1 MVPWRG
7 GGCRICK
14 YNVSLLF
21 QQAFRIWEHKWKKLV
36 PECKK
41 KKSDFLNQKHFLK
54 IYICFLSE
62 LESIAMGPPK
72 DFLIKVLADSY
83 TGLLPT

>member
-1 MVPWRG
+1 MAAEYANIMSAYSFNKLSGSGSTSGKSW
-7 GGCRICK
+7 
-14 YNVSLLF
+14 SLS
-21 QQAFRIWEHKWKKLV
+21 A
-36 PECKK
+36 KK

>member
-1 MVPWRG
+1 MAAEHANIMSAYSFNKLSGPGSTSGKSW
-7 GGCRICK
+7 
-14 YNVSLLF
+14 SLS
-21 QQAFRIWEHKWKKLV
+21 AKK
-36 PECKK
+36 KK